1 MNTALRLHD
10 EARRPPRLAGFVPF
24 SGCDWPGELACV
36 VFVAG
41 CPWRCRYCHN
51 PALQQRASPPGA
63 PQWDELLGWLPTR
76 RGLIDAVVFCGGDP
90 LVEARLPEMLAQVR
104 ALGFKTALHT
114 GGAYPARLGQCLPQ
128 LDWVGFD
135 VKHDFADYADVT
147 GVASSGVAAQ
157 RSLDL
162 LLASGVAFE
171 CRTTWHPLLQDH
183 AALVRLADRLAALG
197 VRDYALQCFRPT
209 GCRDDELIRHPVGA
223 PASQLLSM
231 LASRFDRFTLR
242 EAA

>member
-1 MNTALRLHD
+1 MDQALHLHD
-10 EARRPPRLAGFVPF
+10 EARRPPRLAGLVPF

-36 VFVAG
+36 VFIAG

-51 PALQQRASPPGA
+51 PELQQRVAPPGA
-63 PQWDELLGWLPTR
+63 PQWDEILGWLPTR

-114 GGAYPARLGQCLPQ
+114 GGAYPVRFAQCLPL

-135 VKHDFADYADVT
+135 IKHDFADYAGIT
-147 GVASSGVAAQ
+147 GVLNSGEAAR

-171 CRTTWHPLLQDH
+171 CRTTWHPILQDN
-183 AALVRLADRLAALG
+183 AALLRLADTLATLG

-209 GCRDDELIRHPVGA
+209 GCHDQELVRQPVGLPDA
-223 PASQLLSM
+223 QLLSA
-231 LASRFDRFTLR
+231 LAQRFDHFTLR